1 MSAAQTKAVAALIR
15 IMPLMRR
22 EFAQSV
28 DSRIFFS
35 DSVYANSVLEK
46 AEHAKDDRIV
56 QYAREIRFCLDEMAN
71 GSVATVRA
79 SMVRTPGDSLPP
91 LDLAL
96 PDSSIMEPGDSEL
109 PANPLRDRY
118 RKTLR

>member
-1 MSAAQTKAVAALIR
+1 MAKAWPIDTLHAVSQAGANSEWKFTERSLVMSAAETKAVAALIR

-35 DSVYANSVLEK
+35 DSAYANAVLDK

-56 QYAREIRFCLDEMAN
+56 ITRQ
-71 GSVATVRA
+71 G
-79 SMVRTPGDSLPP
+79 
-91 LDLAL
+91 
-96 PDSSIMEPGDSEL
+96 
-109 PANPLRDRY
+109 
-118 RKTLR
+118 